1 MSRFISWVTEYS
13 YRKAWL
19 VLVAVLLVVAFGA
32 YTLTR
37 VRQELIPD
45 IEFPLLTI
53 VAQVPDTQASD
64 LSTSVT
70 LPLEER
76 LGTIPGVKSL
86 DSTTVAGLTLISVS
100 YNFGADLKAAEA
112 EVRRAIDETRLPA
125 TADISI
131 LKFDPT
137 ILPIVEF
144 SLQGELTQSE
154 LFELAQQ
161 EVVPA
166 IQGIDGVGAVTIVG
180 GAVREVLVTLDASA
194 LLDAGVTYEQVTAAL
209 QANNVLIPSG
219 QVTTN
224 GRTQPL
230 ETLAVYRSI
239 DDIRAITVTG
249 ADGESVRLDALGT
262 IEDVQA
268 PSTGITRTNG
278 EPAVGISVTK
288 EKDANTV
295 NTAHAVVDAIE
306 DAEANLP
313 EGASITI
320 FQDQSE
326 FIEESINGVIEEGLI
341 GGVLAIVIV
350 FLFLQN
356 WRTTLVTAVSI
367 PLSII
372 AAVILLDRLGYSLNI
387 MTLGGLTIAIGRV
400 IDDSIVVL
408 ENVYRHMSEGQA
420 SFPAIING
428 AREVTIAIVGATA
441 TTCAVFLPLGLV
453 GGLIGQLFL
462 SFSLAVAFALIASL
476 VVAVTVIP
484 VLAKFTIA
492 GRVKVEPGK
501 KATDTRLAR
510 AYAPILRWSLKNR
523 WKTLGLAGAAFV
535 ASLALVPLLP
545 VVFFPSSGE
554 NIITI
559 TVNARPGQTQE
570 SVLDQAIEVEDL
582 LAAYDLK
589 ALQTVITGAGS
600 DLGAISNILS
610 GQGANSATI
619 TAEFGDGDRQ
629 EIASDLRGRIEDQL
643 PEGGNIT
650 VSATGGD
657 FGPSEGIAFTIAA
670 TNEQAAAHIP
680 EVANQVAAA
689 VANVK
694 DAANVSTDIGST
706 IATLQVVVDAPR
718 AAAAGLSAADI
729 ASRLGSLSSN
739 TAVTS
744 VDFGEGPQRVRVVVA
759 GADVSSVDA
768 LSAFEVA
775 PGVRLDDVADVVEVE
790 RQVSLTR
797 VDGDPAATVSADITG
812 TDTAA
817 ISADALSAVN
827 KIDLPDGIEVKQGG
841 VAADINEGFAN
852 MLFAIASSVVLVY
865 VLMVLLFRSW
875 LDPFVILFSLPL
887 AVIGAIVALVVTGSA
902 LSISA
907 LIGVL
912 MLVGIVVTNAIVML
926 EFVIMLREER
936 GYSTREAVLEGAQTR
951 LRPILMTAIA
961 AMLALIPLSLGLT
974 EGALIAADLGRVV
987 IGGLFSSTLL
997 TLVVVPVVYTLV
1009 DDLKV
1014 RVARWRG
1021 GGPAPSATV
1030 TSTAGGSSS

>member
-19 VLVAVLLVVAFGA
+19 VLVAVVLVVAYGG
-32 YTLTR
+32 YTLTQ

-70 LPLEER
+70 IPLEDR
-76 LGTIPGVKSL
+76 LGAIPGIKSL
-86 DSTTVAGLTLISVS
+86 DSTTVAGLALITVN
-100 YNFGADLKAAEA
+100 YDFGADLEAAEID
-112 EVRRAIDETRLPA
+112 VRRAIDETQLPPA
-125 TADISI
+125 ANVSI

-137 ILPIVEF
+137 ILPIIDF
-144 SLQGELTQSE
+144 SLQGELSQSE
-154 LFELAQQ
+154 LFDLAYG

-166 IQGIDGVGAVTIVG
+166 IESIDGVGAVTVVG
-180 GAVREVLVTLDASA
+180 GAVREVVVTLDADA
-194 LLDAGVTYEQVTAAL
+194 LLDAAVTYGQVTAAL

-230 ETLAVYRSI
+230 ETLAVYRSL

-249 ADGESVRLDALGT
+249 ANGDAVRIGDLGT
-262 IEDVQA
+262 VEDVQGA
-268 PSTGITRTNG
+268 ATGITRTNG

-295 NTAHAVVDAIE
+295 STSHAVVDAIE
-306 DAEANLP
+306 AAEANLP
-313 EGASITI
+313 AGASITI

-326 FIEESINGVIEEGLI
+326 FIEESINGVVEEGLI

-350 FLFLQN
+350 FLFLRN

-420 SFPAIING
+420 PFPAIING

-492 GRVKVEPGK
+492 GRVKVEPEK

-523 WKTLGLAGAAFV
+523 WKTLGIAGLAFV
-535 ASLALVPLLP
+535 GSLALVPLLP

-554 NIITI
+554 NIVTI

-570 SVLDQAIEVEDL
+570 SVLEQAIEVEGL
-582 LAAYDLK
+582 LQAYDLEK
-589 ALQTVITGAGS
+589 LQTVITGAGS

-629 EIASDLRGRIEDQL
+629 DIANDLRTRVAAELADGQ
-643 PEGGNIT
+643 NIT

-657 FGPSEGIAFTIAA
+657 LGPSSGIVFTIAA
-670 TNEQAAAHIP
+670 KNEQATAQIP
-680 EVANQVAAA
+680 DIANQVAAA
-689 VANVK
+689 VATVK

-718 AAAAGLSAADI
+718 AAAEGLSAADI
-729 ASRLGSLSSN
+729 ASRLSSLSSN
-739 TAVTS
+739 ATVTN
-744 VDFGEGPQRVRVVVA
+744 VDFGQGPQRVRVVVG
-759 GADVSSVDA
+759 GADISSVEA

-775 PGVRLDDVADVVEVE
+775 PGVRLSDVAEVVEVE

-797 VDGDPAATVSADITG
+797 VDGDPAATVNADITG

-817 ISADALSAVN
+817 ISAEALAAVN
-827 KIDLPDGIEVKQGG
+827 KIQVPDGIEVKQGG
-841 VAADINEGFAN
+841 IASDINEGFAN
-852 MLFAIASSVVLVY
+852 MFFAIIASVVIVY

-987 IGGLFSSTLL
+987 IGGLFSSTVL

-1009 DDLKV
+1009 DDLKL
-1014 RVARWRG
+1014 RVARRG
-1021 GGPAPSATV
+1021 STPAPAAPATP
-1030 TSTAGGSSS
+1030 SPGRSS